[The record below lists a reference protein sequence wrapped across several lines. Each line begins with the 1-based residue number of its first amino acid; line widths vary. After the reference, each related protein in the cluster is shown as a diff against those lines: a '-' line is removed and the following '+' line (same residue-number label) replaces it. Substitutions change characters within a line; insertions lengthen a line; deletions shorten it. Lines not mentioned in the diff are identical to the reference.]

1 MRLPHQRFASRLAAF
16 FLVSAL
22 AVPALVAPMPV
33 KADGMSG
40 FQAFEK
46 GDYATALKE
55 FQILADQGVPAAQ
68 AALGQM
74 YLQGLGVQQD
84 YAMAAKWLTPAATQ
98 GNAAAQSQLSTLYL
112 LGLGVTKDEKQAAYW
127 TKRAADHGVKHAQVE
142 LAAMYYKGVGVP
154 QDLGQAYFYA
164 DIGARANDPAQ
175 IMSADSHLPVD
186 PSLTKDM
193 QDAASIRDTVA
204 QQLPQAQVL
213 QLKAQADAWK
223 PSLQ

>member
-1 MRLPHQRFASRLAAF
+1 MRQPHQRFASRFAA
-16 FLVSAL
+16 LCVMAAL
-22 AVPALVAPMPV
+22 AGSTVAR
-33 KADGMSG
+33 ADGMTG
-40 FQAFEK
+40 FQAFER

-55 FQILADQGVPAAQ
+55 FQVLADQGVPAAQ

-84 YAMAAKWLTPAATQ
+84 YATAAKWLTPAATG
-98 GNAAAQSQLSTLYL
+98 GNAAAQAQLSTLYL
-112 LGLGVTKDEKQAAYW
+112 LGLGVAKDEKQAAYW

-154 QDLGQAYFYA
+154 QDLAQAYFYA
-164 DIGARANDPAQ
+164 DIAARANDPAQ

-186 PSLTKDM
+186 PSLAKDM

-204 QQLPQAQVL
+204 QQLPQAQVQ